1 MDPSPFMEYFLLT
14 KISIRVELI
23 FKKYIV
29 FSNYLGRLSR
39 KEYFKKENE
48 ELKFNGFESKNIN
61 FSQ

>member
-1 MDPSPFMEYFLLT
+1 
-14 KISIRVELI
+14 
-23 FKKYIV
+23 V